1 MNDLRFAFR
10 MLVKNPGFTAV
21 VVLTLA
27 LGIGVNTTIFSLVNG
42 VLLRPLPFHEPA
54 RLVFLDENL
63 LQQGIAR
70 IGVSYPD
77 YLDWRQQNQVFEDL
91 GLFDDRKFT
100 VTGGDEPE
108 RVEGAEITANLFS
121 LLGLQPVLGRGF
133 AVDEDQPAAAPV
145 ALLSHGLWQ
154 RRFGAA
160 PDIVGQTISING
172 RSHTIVGVM
181 PPGVSF
187 PKASQVWTPLVVNEL
202 VRQRGARWFTG
213 VARLKSGVT
222 ITEARAEMN
231 TIAKRIAQENPAHAN
246 IGVVMGPL
254 REYWIETAGEMLWL
268 SLGAVG
274 FVLAVACANV
284 ANLFL
289 ARATTRR
296 KEFALRAALG
306 ASRWRTTRQLL
317 VESLLLALIS
327 GALGLVLAQW
337 GLDLVW
343 ATVPS
348 DYRLNWIQFPVDGR
362 VLGFTLACAL
372 ATSLVFGLA
381 PAWGAARADL
391 HEALKE
397 GGRGAS
403 DGRERHRLR
412 AGLVVAEVALAVV
425 LVSGAGLTIASF
437 LRLQRVE
444 TGFNP
449 DRMLV
454 FNLSLPSSKYP
465 GAAER
470 TAFYHQLTDRLA
482 ALPGVKTVAG
492 VSHLPLAGGTWN
504 NSYMVEGQDYANPAD
519 VPVGNV
525 RAATPGYFRTM
536 EIPLLAGRDFTE
548 ADRADAAPVA
558 IIDATLARH
567 QFPKQDPLGKRLKL
581 GGPGSQDTWKTIVGV
596 AGEVKHDGLD
606 KQIQPGF
613 YLPQDQV
620 AEGNFML
627 VMRTTASDPIS
638 LAPAVRGVV
647 SSLDPDLPVYYLRTL
662 RMVVE
667 NSYWMQRLFSQLF
680 TVFSVLGLALAAVGI
695 YSVIA
700 YSVEQRTHEIG
711 IRMALGAR
719 APDVLRLVIR
729 QGMTLVGLGL
739 GLGIVGNLGVLRL
752 LASQLYGV
760 SPTDLSVN
768 GLAVFV
774 LSGIAL
780 LACWL
785 PARRATKIDP
795 MVALRCE

>member
-1 MNDLRFAFR
+1 
-10 MLVKNPGFTAV
+10 
-21 VVLTLA
+21 
-27 LGIGVNTTIFSLVNG
+27 
-42 VLLRPLPFHEPA
+42 
-54 RLVFLDENL
+54 
-63 LQQGIAR
+63 
-70 IGVSYPD
+70 
-77 YLDWRQQNQVFEDL
+77 
-91 GLFDDRKFT
+91 
-100 VTGGDEPE
+100 
-108 RVEGAEITANLFS
+108 VEI
-121 LLGLQPVLGRGF
+121 
-133 AVDEDQPAAAPV
+133 
-145 ALLSHGLWQ
+145 
-154 RRFGAA
+154 
-160 PDIVGQTISING
+160 
-172 RSHTIVGVM
+172 
-181 PPGVSF
+181 
-187 PKASQVWTPLVVNEL
+187 
-202 VRQRGARWFTG
+202 
-213 VARLKSGVT
+213 
-222 ITEARAEMN
+222 
-231 TIAKRIAQENPAHAN
+231 
-246 IGVVMGPL
+246 
-254 REYWIETAGEMLWL
+254 
-268 SLGAVG
+268 
-274 FVLAVACANV
+274 
-284 ANLFL
+284 
-289 ARATTRR
+289 
-296 KEFALRAALG
+296 
-306 ASRWRTTRQLL
+306 
-317 VESLLLALIS
+317 
-327 GALGLVLAQW
+327 
-337 GLDLVW
+337 
-343 ATVPS
+343 
-348 DYRLNWIQFPVDGR
+348 
-362 VLGFTLACAL
+362 
-372 ATSLVFGLA
+372 
-381 PAWGAARADL
+381 
-391 HEALKE
+391 
-397 GGRGAS
+397 
-403 DGRERHRLR
+403 
-412 AGLVVAEVALAVV
+412 
-425 LVSGAGLTIASF
+425 
-437 LRLQRVE
+437 
-444 TGFNP
+444 GFNP

-525 RAATPGYFRTM
+525 RTATPGYFRTM

-558 IIDATLARH
+558 IIDATLARR

-627 VMRTTASDPIS
+627 VMRTTANDPVS

-647 SSLDPDLPVYYLRTL
+647 NSLDPDLPVYYLRTL
-662 RMVVE
+662 RTVVE

-768 GLAVFV
+768 GLAVLV